1 MGLDPAKQDSYDQ
14 FARCSEEHKVDV
26 LVNNAGYAFIGGVED
41 TRLETPQRLYQA
53 PSCLLVNVRSETEV
67 RDQMEVNF
75 YGPLRT
81 VRACLPVMRARGSG
95 HIILISSGAGYVYF
109 PYIFSAFD

>member
-1 MGLDPAKQDSYDQ
+1 MTTSRN
-14 FARCSEEHKVDV
+14 FH
-26 LVNNAGYAFIGGVED
+26 
-41 TRLETPQRLYQA
+41 QA
-53 PSCLLVNVRSETEV
+53 PSYLLVNICSEIEV

-95 HIILISSGAGYVYF
+95 HIILISSSAGYVSF
-109 PYIFSAFD
+109 PYILSVFD